1 MMMMMKH
8 SQQLP
13 FHDHDL
19 MTIKVM
25 ETIMMLMRVKIM
37 ENMLMLTTILMLMLV
52 LMLMLMMM
60 LMMMLMRVIL
70 MKKIPLLLARLC
82 FAHSLLASNFGSL
95 SEHIFVFVFVIKNLI
110 TF

>member
-1 MMMMMKH
+1 
-8 SQQLP
+8 
-13 FHDHDL
+13 

-37 ENMLMLTTILMLMLV
+37 ENMLMLMTILMLMLV
-52 LMLMLMMM
+52 LMLM
-60 LMMMLMRVIL
+60 RVIL
-70 MKKIPLLLARLC
+70 MKKVPLLLARLC
-82 FAHSLLASNFGSL
+82 FAHSRLASNFGSL